1 MRCAGRMAADRPFH
15 LAWFVGN
22 GFGVGEWDGPWRGS
36 DGRAWFGPDFYV
48 DFARSLER
56 AGFDYLIIEDSS
68 FVCDAYGGSAEV
80 YLRHAMTVPKQDPAV
95 LATILTQAT
104 TRIGIVPT
112 LTVTEYPPFLLARLV
127 STLDHVSAGRAGWN
141 IVTGSSDRAAQN
153 YGHEAQPPH
162 DVRYDMADEFT
173 ELVCR
178 LWESWEA
185 DAVVDDPDGGVFA
198 DHTKVHPIDFEGR
211 FFRSR
216 GPLNTARPPQGRPVL
231 VQAGGSPRG
240 REFAATHADSII
252 ASATDAPM
260 MKEYRDDIRARM
272 ERLGRKPDDCKVLF
286 LVTPTLGETAA
297 EAQDKQAR
305 SEAYREAHPELGLAG
320 VGFITDLDLSSYDV
334 DAPLEDIAAELQTN
348 GHQSSLAHMTKG
360 ASTLREMAARKHA
373 FEPAGTPEQ
382 VADVMAG
389 VMEEVGGD
397 GFLFYLPAMNRR
409 AVAEITEG
417 LVPVLRK
424 RGLTRRTYTH
434 DMFRENLLEF

>member
-1 MRCAGRMAADRPFH
+1 MAAERFH
-15 LAWFVGN
+15 LAWFVGG

-68 FVCDAYGGSAEV
+68 FVCDAYAGSAEV
-80 YLRHAMTVPKQDPAV
+80 YLRNAMTVPKQDPAV

-104 TRIGIVPT
+104 SRIGVVPT

-153 YGHEAQPPH
+153 YGRDTQPPH

-173 ELVCR
+173 RLVCQ
-178 LWESWEA
+178 LWESWEV
-185 DAVVDDPDGGVFA
+185 DAIVDDPDGGIYA
-198 DHTKVHPIDFEGR
+198 DHTKVHTVDFEGQW
-211 FFRSR
+211 FKSR

-240 REFAATHADSII
+240 REFAAAHADSII
-252 ASATDAPM
+252 ASATDAAM
-260 MKEYRDDIRARM
+260 MKEYRDDVCARM

-286 LVTPTLGETAA
+286 LVSPTLAETSE
-297 EAQDKQAR
+297 EAHAKQAR
-305 SEAYREAHPELGLAG
+305 IDAHRLARPELGLAG
-320 VGFITDLDLSSYDV
+320 VGFITDLDMSPYDV
-334 DAPLEDIAAELQTN
+334 DTPIEELEAQFETN
-348 GHQSSLAHMTKG
+348 GHQSSLAHMLKG
-360 ASTLREMAARKHA
+360 SRTLREVAARKHA
-373 FEPAGTPEQ
+373 FEPTGTPDE
-382 VADVMAG
+382 VAGIMADVMD
-389 VMEEVGGD
+389 EVGGD

-417 LVPVLRK
+417 LVPALQK
-424 RGLTRRTYTH
+424 RGLVRRTYTH
-434 DMFRENLLEF
+434 EMFRDNLLEF